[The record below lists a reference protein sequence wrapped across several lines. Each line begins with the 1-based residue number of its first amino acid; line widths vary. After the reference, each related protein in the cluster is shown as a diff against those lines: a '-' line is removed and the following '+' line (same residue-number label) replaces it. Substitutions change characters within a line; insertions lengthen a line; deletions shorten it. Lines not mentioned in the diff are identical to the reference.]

1 MNYGSEDAEPFVE
14 AAAGVL
20 KKEGRPMKRSRVN
33 AAETRL
39 QLWALDGFPEVR
51 AGADLGQVIVESL
64 ESNRL
69 TPSDGDV
76 LVVAQK
82 VVSKAEGRVVELAS
96 VRPRPR
102 AAALAAETGK
112 DAREIELILQE
123 SVAINRH
130 RRGLIIAEHRLG
142 FTCANAGVDHSNVAG
157 SEEVVSL
164 LPQDPDASARRIRD
178 AVASAF
184 GTTVGVIISDSH
196 GRPHRN
202 GAVGVAIGVAGFA
215 PLLSYVGQADR
226 YGYVLRRTV
235 EAVADELAGAA
246 GLLQGQAD
254 EGRPVVLIR
263 GARLIRDG
271 GSAADLV
278 RPLEEDLYR

>member
-1 MNYGSEDAEPFVE
+1 MTAP
-14 AAAGVL
+14 A
-20 KKEGRPMKRSRVN
+20 
-33 AAETRL
+33 TRL
-39 QLWALDGFPEVR
+39 QLWALSGLPEIG
-51 AGADLGQVIVESL
+51 AGADLPRTIVDSL
-64 ESNRL
+64 KQNGL
-69 TPSDGDV
+69 TPEDGDV

-82 VVSKAEGRVVELAS
+82 VISKAEGRVVDLRT
-96 VRPRPR
+96 VRPT
-102 AAALAAETGK
+102 AAAEQLARQTGK
-112 DAREIELILQE
+112 DPRLAEIVLQE
-123 SVAINRH
+123 SRAINRS
-130 RRGLIIAEHRLG
+130 RPGLIIAEHRLG
-142 FTCANAGVDHSNVAG
+142 FICANAGLDHSNVAG
-157 SEEVVSL
+157 SEDVVSL
-164 LPQDPDASARRIRD
+164 LPEDPDRSAGEIRD
-178 AVASAF
+178 AVAAAC
-184 GTTVGVIISDSH
+184 GARVGVIISDSH

-226 YGYVLRRTV
+226 YGYVLRRTI

-254 EGRPVVLIR
+254 EGRPAVLIR

>member
-1 MNYGSEDAEPFVE
+1 MLDPSLPGPS
-14 AAAGVL
+14 
-20 KKEGRPMKRSRVN
+20 MKSAVKSPQVQL
-33 AAETRL
+33 T
-39 QLWALDGFPEVR
+39 LWALEGFPEVR
-51 AGADLGQVIVESL
+51 AGDDLAAAIVEGL
-64 ESNRL
+64 RQNDLLPAE
-69 TPSDGDV
+69 GDV

-82 VVSKAEGRVVELAS
+82 VVSKAEGHVVDLLTIDPGSAAQDL
-96 VRPRPR
+96 
-102 AAALAAETGK
+102 AAATGK
-112 DAREIELILQE
+112 DPRLIELILQE

-142 FTCANAGVDHSNVAG
+142 FICANAGLDHSNVAG
-157 SEEVVSL
+157 SEDVVSL
-164 LPQDPDASARRIRD
+164 LPEDPDRSAGGIRD
-178 AVASAF
+178 AVEAAF
-184 GTTVGVIISDSH
+184 GVRVGVIISDSH

-202 GAVGVAIGVAGFA
+202 GAVGVAVGVAGFA

-226 YGYVLRRTV
+226 YGYVLRRTI

-271 GSAADLV
+271 GRAADLV